1 MSQDETSWLD
11 STFSTKNI
19 VLHNSAGILTEF
31 RIHITMCL
39 KSDTEFL
46 VNICIKGNKIHNRQ
60 GLTFEILNV
69 LSNDAPI

>member
-19 VLHNSAGILTEF
+19 VLHNSAGILTE
-31 RIHITMCL
+31 
-39 KSDTEFL
+39 L
-46 VNICIKGNKIHNRQ
+46 VDICIKGNKIHNRQ

>member
-31 RIHITMCL
+31 RIHTTMCH
-39 KSDTEFL
+39 SEFV

>member
-31 RIHITMCL
+31 RN
-39 KSDTEFL
+39 SEFV

>member
-31 RIHITMCL
+31 RIHN
-39 KSDTEFL
+39 SEFV

>member
-31 RIHITMCL
+31 RIHTTICL
-39 KSDTEFL
+39 CNSEFL
-46 VNICIKGNKIHNRQ
+46 VNYCIKGNKIHNRRKINNRQ
-60 GLTFEILNV
+60 GLTFKI
-69 LSNDAPI
+69 

>member
-31 RIHITMCL
+31 RIHTN
-39 KSDTEFL
+39 SEFV

-60 GLTFEILNV
+60 GLTFKILNV
-69 LSNDAPI
+69 LSNDDPI